1 MDYFKEKFDGVLAKN
16 LNVSL
21 DELAPEKEF
30 KEDFNMDS
38 LDMIEMIIAFEK
50 EFSINIPDEIAES
63 IKTISDAENAVRA
76 RVHNTNG
83 KHQ

>member
-21 DELAPEKEF
+21 EELAPEKEF

-76 RVHNTNG
+76 RVHNSSIRQ
-83 KHQ
+83 K

>member
-1 MDYFKEKFDGVLAKN
+1 MDYFKEKFDGILAKN
-16 LNVSL
+16 LNVPL
-21 DELAPEKEF
+21 EELAPEKEF
-30 KEDFNMDS
+30 KEDFNLDS

>member
-1 MDYFKEKFDGVLAKN
+1 MDYFKEKFAGVLAKN

-21 DELAPEKEF
+21 EELAPEKKF

-63 IKTISDAENAVRA
+63 IKSISDAENAVRA
-76 RVHNTNG
+76 CVHNSNS